1 MTEEKKS
8 GMINENGEFLK
19 EVGGRQGGQKGTTG
33 RRNDQFCFVY
43 AEFQVIAKEPNGDVL
58 EAAGSG

>member
-1 MTEEKKS
+1 M
-8 GMINENGEFLK
+8 GGGYGE
-19 EVGGRQGGQKGTTG
+19 RG
-33 RRNDQFCFVY
+33 RRDDQFCFVY